1 LLIPTK
7 ARGLITAAPGKK
19 LAVRSLDISAERL
32 NVVLGLLSRAG
43 QALTASSDIVE
54 KLTTIAE
61 LCVHAFADRCS
72 IRVLIEALESDEF
85 VVAAG
90 SHPEQPIGEQGRISE
105 RLTAGRSYLGE
116 ISCETASASG
126 FDDAIRQAVQ
136 LLALQLAAVI
146 SGHAATLREH
156 RVADRFQRALLPEV
170 LPKQPEF
177 NFSAAYRPASE
188 EADVGG
194 DWYDAFSLPDG
205 RMAISVGDVAGHG
218 IDAAVIMGEVRQ
230 AIRMAAIGG
239 DSPSAV
245 LDYVNGVI
253 RLRESIGM
261 VTAIFGTYDPASSV
275 LTYAAAGHPPPILS
289 LVDATPRRLPTG
301 GLPLGCAPRVDAIT
315 WQFTIPQHARVV
327 FYTDGLIENERD
339 LIAGEELL
347 MAAIAELGGAEHER
361 AAEIVQ
367 ERVFGDKSNRDD
379 AAVLVLERDAPVR
392 DYVFSALPMVSPLAR
407 AIVTQVLDPLQ
418 MTAERRFGVLVALGE
433 AIANAIEHGYRG
445 EPGGLISLRIETQRD
460 HLVITVEDFGR
471 WRPYVP
477 REERGRGIELMHAF
491 TDGVQIRSSR
501 ESTTIVLRVKLDEQ
515 VAS

>member
-1 LLIPTK
+1 M
-7 ARGLITAAPGKK
+7 
-19 LAVRSLDISAERL
+19 RSLDISAERL
-32 NVVLGLLSRAG
+32 NVVLDLLSRAG
-43 QALTASSDIVE
+43 RALTASTDIVE

-61 LCVHAFADRCS
+61 LCVRAFADRCS

-90 SHPEQPIGEQGRISE
+90 SHPEQPLGENGLINE
-105 RLTAGRSYLGE
+105 RLTAGRHYLGE
-116 ISCETASASG
+116 ISCETGAPDG

-146 SGHAATLREH
+146 SGHAAMLREH

-170 LPKQPEF
+170 LPNQPEF
-177 NFSAAYRPASE
+177 SFSAAYRPASE

-194 DWYDAFSLPDG
+194 DWYDAFPLPDG
-205 RMAISVGDVAGHG
+205 RIAISVGDVAGHG

-230 AIRMAAIGG
+230 AIRMAAIGSE
-239 DSPSAV
+239 SPSAV
-245 LDYVNGVI
+245 LDYVNSVV

-261 VTAIFGTYDPASSV
+261 VTAIFGTYDPVTSL
-275 LTYAAAGHPPPILS
+275 LTYAAAGHPPPILAV
-289 LVDATPRRLPTG
+289 LDAPPRRLPTG
-301 GLPLGCAPRVDAIT
+301 GLPLGCAPRVEAVT
-315 WQFTIPQHARVV
+315 WQFTIPQDARVV

-347 MAAIAELGGAEHER
+347 LAAISEISRDDCER
-361 AAEIVQ
+361 AAEMVQ
-367 ERVFGDKSNRDD
+367 ERVFGNKSNRDD
-379 AAVLVLERDAPVR
+379 AAVLVLVRNASVR
-392 DYVFSALPMVSPLAR
+392 DYIFSALPMVSPLAR
-407 AIVTQVLDPLQ
+407 SIVTRLLEPLQ
-418 MTAERRFGVLVALGE
+418 LSEERRFGVLVALGE

-445 EPGGLISLRIETQRD
+445 ESGGQIFLRLDTHHD
-460 HLVITVEDFGR
+460 HLVLTVEDFGH

-501 ESTTIVLRVKLDEQ
+501 ESTTIVLRVKLDEAQ
-515 VAS
+515 AS

>member
-1 LLIPTK
+1 MLIPTK
-7 ARGLITAAPGKK
+7 RPGLISRTVGKK

-32 NVVLGLLSRAG
+32 NVVLDLLSGAG
-43 QALTASSDIVE
+43 QALTASTDIVE

-61 LCVHAFADRCS
+61 LCVRAFADRCS
-72 IRVLIEALESDEF
+72 IRVLIEALETDEF

-90 SHPEQPIGEQGRISE
+90 SQSGQPIGAKGRISE
-105 RLTAGRSYLGE
+105 RLIAGRHHLGE
-116 ISCETASASG
+116 IVCETESACG
-126 FDDAIRQAVQ
+126 FDDAIHQAVQ
-136 LLALQLAAVI
+136 LLALQLSAVI
-146 SGHAATLREH
+146 SGHAAALREH

-177 NFSAAYRPASE
+177 LFSAAYRPASD

-194 DWYDAFSLPDG
+194 DWYDAFPLPDG
-205 RMAISVGDVAGHG
+205 RIAISVGDVAGHG

-230 AIRMAAIGG
+230 AIRMAAIGSE
-239 DSPSAV
+239 SPSDV
-245 LDYVNGVI
+245 LDYVNSVI

-261 VTAIFGTYDPASSV
+261 VTAIFGTYDPVTSL
-275 LTYAAAGHPPPILS
+275 LTYAACGHPPPILALLDS
-289 LVDATPRRLPTG
+289 TPRRLPTG
-301 GLPLGCAPRVDAIT
+301 GLPLGCALRVDAIT
-315 WQFTIPQHARVV
+315 WQFTIPQDARVV

-339 LIAGEELL
+339 LIVGEELL
-347 MAAIAELGGAEHER
+347 LAAVGELGEEHER
-361 AAEIVQ
+361 AAELVQ
-367 ERVFGDKSNRDD
+367 ERVFGDKANRDD
-379 AAVLVLERDAPVR
+379 AAVLVLARVARVR

-407 AIVTQVLDPLQ
+407 AIVTRELAPLH
-418 MTAERRFGVLVALGE
+418 MSGDRRFGVLVALGE

-445 EPGGLISLRIETQRD
+445 EPGGLIFLRIDMQHD
-460 HLVITVEDFGR
+460 HFVLTVEDFGR

>member
-1 LLIPTK
+1 M
-7 ARGLITAAPGKK
+7 
-19 LAVRSLDISAERL
+19 RSLDISAERL
-32 NVVLGLLSRAG
+32 NVVLDLLSRAG
-43 QALTASSDIVE
+43 RALTASTDIVE

-90 SHPEQPIGEQGRISE
+90 SHPEQPIGDQGRIIE
-105 RLTAGRSYLGE
+105 RLTAGRNFLGE
-116 ISCETASASG
+116 ISCETAAPEG
-126 FDDAIRQAVQ
+126 FDDAIHQAVQ

-146 SGHAATLREH
+146 SGHVAMLREH

-177 NFSAAYRPASE
+177 SFSAAYRPASE

-194 DWYDAFSLPDG
+194 DWYDAFALPDG
-205 RMAISVGDVAGHG
+205 RIAISVGDVAGHG

-230 AIRMAAIGG
+230 AIRMAAIGSE
-239 DSPSAV
+239 SPSAV
-245 LDYVNGVI
+245 LDYVNSVV

-261 VTAIFGTYDPASSV
+261 VTAIFGTYDPATSL
-275 LTYAAAGHPPPILS
+275 LTYAASGHPPPILS
-289 LVDATPRRLPTG
+289 VADSPPRRLPTG
-301 GLPLGCAPRVDAIT
+301 GLPLGCAPRVEAFT
-315 WQFTIPQHARVV
+315 WQFTIPQDGRVV

-339 LIAGEELL
+339 VIAGEERLL
-347 MAAIAELGGAEHER
+347 AAIAGISENDWHR

-379 AAVLVLERDAPVR
+379 AAVLVLERTAFVR

-407 AIVTQVLDPLQ
+407 SIVTRVLEPLQ
-418 MTAERRFGVLVALGE
+418 LSAERRFGVLVALGE

-445 EPGGLISLRIETQRD
+445 EPGGRIYLRIDTQHD
-460 HLVITVEDFGR
+460 HLVLTVEDFGR

-501 ESTTIVLRVKLDEQ
+501 ESTTIVLRVRLDEAQ
-515 VAS
+515 AS

>member
-1 LLIPTK
+1 M
-7 ARGLITAAPGKK
+7 
-19 LAVRSLDISAERL
+19 RSLDVSAERL
-32 NVVLGLLSRAG
+32 NVVLDLLSKAG
-43 QALTASSDIVE
+43 RALTASDDIVE

-61 LCVHAFADRCS
+61 LCVRAFADRCS
-72 IRVLIEALESDEF
+72 IRVIIEALESDEF

-90 SHPEQPIGEQGRISE
+90 SHPEQPVAGKGHISE
-105 RLTAGRSYLGE
+105 RLTAGRVFLGE
-116 ISCETASASG
+116 ITCDTGAAEG

-146 SGHAATLREH
+146 SGHVAMLREH

-170 LPKQPEF
+170 LPKQPEYS
-177 NFSAAYRPASE
+177 FSAAYRPASE

-194 DWYDAFSLPDG
+194 DWYDVSALPDG
-205 RMAISVGDVAGHG
+205 RIAISVGDVAGHG

-230 AIRMAAIGG
+230 AIRTAAIGSE
-239 DSPSAV
+239 SPSAV
-245 LDYVNGVI
+245 LDYVNSVV

-261 VTAIFGTYDPASSV
+261 VTAIFGTYDPATSL

-289 LVDATPRRLPTG
+289 VVGAPPRRLPTG

-315 WQFTIPQHARVV
+315 WQFTIPQEARVV

-339 LIAGEELL
+339 LIVGEELL
-347 MAAIAELGGAEHER
+347 IAAIAEISRNDRDR
-361 AAEIVQ
+361 AAELVQ
-367 ERVFGDKSNRDD
+367 ERVFGEKSNRDD
-379 AAVLVLERDAPVR
+379 AAVLVLERTAPVR
-392 DYVFSALPMVSPLAR
+392 DFVFSALPMVSPLAR
-407 AIVTQVLDPLQ
+407 SIVTRVLEPLQ
-418 MTAERRFGVLVALGE
+418 MSAERRFGVLVALGE

-445 EPGGLISLRIETQRD
+445 EPGGRIFLRIDTQHD

-501 ESTTIVLRVKLDEQ
+501 ESTTIVLRIKFDEAQ
-515 VAS
+515 AS

>member
-1 LLIPTK
+1 M
-7 ARGLITAAPGKK
+7 RGLIRAGWGKK

-32 NVVLGLLSRAG
+32 NVVLDLLSGAG
-43 QALTASSDIVE
+43 QALTASTDIVE

-61 LCVHAFADRCS
+61 LCVRAFADRCS
-72 IRVLIEALESDEF
+72 IRVLIEALETDEF

-90 SHPEQPIGEQGRISE
+90 NQGGQPIGDTGRISE
-105 RLTAGRSYLGE
+105 RLSAGRHYLGE
-116 ISCETASASG
+116 IICETASPRG
-126 FDDAIRQAVQ
+126 FDDAIRQAVR
-136 LLALQLAAVI
+136 LLALQLSAVV

-177 NFSAAYRPASE
+177 HFSAAYRPASE

-194 DWYDAFSLPDG
+194 DWYDAFPLPDG
-205 RMAISVGDVAGHG
+205 RIAISVGDVAGHG

-230 AIRMAAIGG
+230 AIRMAAIGSE
-239 DSPSAV
+239 SPSAV
-245 LDYVNGVI
+245 LEYVNSVI

-261 VTAIFGTYDPASSV
+261 VTAIFGTYDPVTSL
-275 LTYAAAGHPPPILS
+275 LTYAACGHPPPILS
-289 LVDATPRRLPTG
+289 MIDSTPRRLPTG
-301 GLPLGCAPRVDAIT
+301 GLPLGCAARVDAAT
-315 WQFTIPQHARVV
+315 WQFTVPRDARVV

-347 MAAIAELGGAEHER
+347 LASVAELGSDRER

-379 AAVLVLERDAPVR
+379 AAVLVLERVAAVR
-392 DYVFSALPMVSPLAR
+392 DYVFSAVPMVSPLSR
-407 AIVTQVLDPLQ
+407 AIVTRELEPLR
-418 MTAERRFGVLVALGE
+418 MSAERRFGVLVALGE

-445 EPGGLISLRIETQRD
+445 EPGGLIFLRIDMQHD
-460 HLVITVEDFGR
+460 HLLLTIEDFGR

-501 ESTTIVLRVKLDEQ
+501 ESTTIVLRIKLDEQ

>member
-1 LLIPTK
+1 
-7 ARGLITAAPGKK
+7 
-19 LAVRSLDISAERL
+19 VRSLDISAERL
-32 NVVLGLLSRAG
+32 NVVLDLLSKAG
-43 QALTASSDIVE
+43 RALTASTDIVE
-54 KLTTIAE
+54 KLTTVAE
-61 LCVHAFADRCS
+61 LCVRAFADRCS
-72 IRVLIEALESDEF
+72 IRVLIEALETDEF

-90 SHPEQPIGEQGRISE
+90 SHPEQPLGDQGRINE
-105 RLTAGRSYLGE
+105 RLTAGRNFLGE
-116 ISCETASASG
+116 IVCETSAPEG

-146 SGHAATLREH
+146 SGHVAMLREH

-170 LPKQPEF
+170 LPEQPEF
-177 NFSAAYRPASE
+177 SFSAAYRPASE

-194 DWYDAFSLPDG
+194 DWYDAFPLPDG
-205 RMAISVGDVAGHG
+205 RIAISVGDVAGHG

-230 AIRMAAIGG
+230 AIRMAAIGSE
-239 DSPSAV
+239 SPSAV
-245 LDYVNGVI
+245 LDYVNSVV

-289 LVDATPRRLPTG
+289 MMDSPPRRLPTG
-301 GLPLGCAPRVDAIT
+301 GLPLGCAPKVDAIT
-315 WQFTIPQHARVV
+315 WHFTVPQDARVV

-347 MAAIAELGGAEHER
+347 LAAIAEITGDDRDR

-379 AAVLVLERDAPVR
+379 AAVLVLDRTAPVR

-407 AIVTQVLDPLQ
+407 AIVTRILEPLP
-418 MTAERRFGVLVALGE
+418 MTEERRFGVLVALGE

-445 EPGGLISLRIETQRD
+445 EPGGRISLRIDNQHD
-460 HLVITVEDFGR
+460 HLVLTVEDFGR

-501 ESTTIVLRVKLDEQ
+501 ESTTIVLRVKLDEAQ
-515 VAS
+515 AS

>member
-1 LLIPTK
+1 M
-7 ARGLITAAPGKK
+7 
-19 LAVRSLDISAERL
+19 
-32 NVVLGLLSRAG
+32 
-43 QALTASSDIVE
+43 
-54 KLTTIAE
+54 
-61 LCVHAFADRCS
+61 
-72 IRVLIEALESDEF
+72 IEALESDEF

-90 SHPEQPIGEQGRISE
+90 NHPEQPIGDQGRISE
-105 RLTAGRSYLGE
+105 RLTAGRHHFGE
-116 ISCETASASG
+116 IVCETASAEG
-126 FDDAIRQAVQ
+126 FDEAIRQAVQ

-146 SGHAATLREH
+146 SGYAATLREH

-177 NFSAAYRPASE
+177 SFSAAYRPASE

-205 RMAISVGDVAGHG
+205 RIAISVGDVAGHG

-230 AIRMAAIGG
+230 AIRMAAIGSE
-239 DSPSAV
+239 SPSAV

-261 VTAIFGTYDPASSV
+261 VTAIFGTYDPVSSV
-275 LTYAAAGHPPPILS
+275 LAYAAAGHPPPILA
-289 LVDATPRRLPTG
+289 LGDPPPRRLPTG
-301 GLPLGCAPRVDAIT
+301 GLPLGCAPGVDALT
-315 WQFTIPQHARVV
+315 WRFSIPQDARVV

-339 LIAGEELL
+339 VIAGEELL
-347 MAAIAELGGAEHER
+347 LSAVAGLR
-361 AAEIVQ
+361 DDDRVNAAEIVQ
-367 ERVFGDKSNRDD
+367 ERVFGESSNRDD
-379 AAVLVLERDAPVR
+379 AAVLVLERIAPVR

-407 AIVTQVLDPLQ
+407 AIVTRVLSPLQ
-418 MTAERRFGVLVALGE
+418 MSADRRFGVLVALGE

-445 EPGGLISLRIETQRD
+445 EPGGGLIYLRIDVQHD
-460 HLVITVEDFGR
+460 HLVLTVEDFGR

-501 ESTTIVLRVKLDEQ
+501 ESTTIVLRIKLDEEQ
-515 VAS
+515 AS